1 MSEGPPPKF
10 KADFAKLLDDA
21 GVVYSKKACLA
32 DLKQLCIDNH
42 LVAAPPVVA
51 PSDVASTSA
60 PSGPPKLK
68 SDFAKLLDAASIPY
82 PKKGT
87 IDDFK
92 KLCVDNGIIA
102 AEPPKPPTPLQRLTL
117 LLKSA
122 GVEIPEGA
130 TLPDLSR
137 LAFELGIESKEVEEI
152 TTVKCCIHKC
162 MKKAMTV
169 AQYEAFSVHVE
180 AFVNII
186 SRMTRR
192 ATLALSYHMTRLV
205 REGRPLPDLYKQ
217 KDTYWR
223 SWLRLGAYMPEPHDV
238 RVVDD
243 HRGDGQA
250 CTSLERSLER
260 MLPVLDRVYADTI
273 DFWAAQPAHFDQV
286 LTYAAHTLE
295 TIVCNNAWVPLWAR
309 LKRLTGLH
317 IREWRNT
324 VPADFKLYDDRVMT
338 AIRSADPQIAGWP
351 QVVVE
356 WVNDV
361 RSRLRAADK
370 PLFDD
375 HGKKKMTFSEVF
387 RFNYWMQCQF
397 RALDVRCMRL
407 MPVTAV
413 GRMHVRLDTRV
424 LVNLFRDA
432 LGGDHESL
440 VAIKGLKKTYTDAS
454 GEHKGAAADPDTF
467 MLPPA
472 IPEPNRDKCTLA
484 DWDAHVAAVAAQ
496 AEEVERIKVSAAYI
510 DLRAKYDELHDAER
524 AFISGFFPGAPKRA
538 GWKFSGSV
546 ATDGVA
552 ISLQYSRKVRCA
564 VYKKAKAKPMKRRA
578 KKKVAEPEPAADDA
592 EPGVPGMDHEMS
604 TIVGDTVVL
613 GLDPGRSNLAVISYV
628 YININGK
635 QKTGKRKKKNWARS
649 RGDCPTNKHE
659 TGKRKKRS
667 WTLSR
672 GEYQTKSG
680 IIEAQKR
687 KLRMLAELRP
697 SFATLALPGSCL
709 SACHEDEVFAYCTA
723 YREFSEA
730 WWSVALRRV
739 NSRLDMQLYMG
750 KRRVLDGFFSR
761 VKRGVMAHMKAD
773 FPHVTKIDLA
783 YGEAG
788 LTMSPTGRGE
798 VAVPTGGTFKAC
810 KRVFTGPDCKVSVVD
825 ESFTTKVSSD
835 TGGVKELVYRC
846 LAADNTVIVGHCPGK
861 DPPTVPM
868 AIRPQYEVVRESTK
882 RKNKARRGGTNFTQ
896 PQYINANPFVPT
908 RYIEVRSLRFC
919 PELRKY
925 VDRDTESSI
934 TIAKLRV
941 LEILGIP
948 RPQVFCRGDAV

>member
-51 PSDVASTSA
+51 TSDVASTSA

-92 KLCVDNGIIA
+92 KLCVDNRLIA

-117 LLKSA
+117 LLKST

-130 TLPDLSR
+130 TLPDLSQ

-152 TTVKCCIHKC
+152 TTVKCCIWKC

-169 AQYEAFSVHVE
+169 AQYEAFSDHVE
-180 AFVNII
+180 SFVNII

-205 REGRPLPDLYKQ
+205 REGRPLPDLYDQ

-223 SWLRLGAYMPEPHDV
+223 NWLRLGTYMPEPDGV

-243 HRGDGQA
+243 HLGDGRA

-260 MLPVLDRVYADTI
+260 MLPVLDRVYAADTA
-273 DFWAAQPAHFDQV
+273 DFRAAQPAHFDQV

-309 LKRLTGLH
+309 LKRLTGLR

-324 VPADFKLYDDRVMT
+324 VPADFKLYADRVMT

-351 QVVVE
+351 PVVVA
-356 WVNDV
+356 WVGDI
-361 RSRLRAADK
+361 RSRLRAMPDE
-370 PLFDD
+370 PLFDN
-375 HGKKKMTFSEVF
+375 HGKKKMAFREVF
-387 RFNYWMQCQF
+387 GFNYWMQCQF
-397 RALDVRCMRL
+397 RSLDVKCMRL
-407 MPVTAV
+407 MPVTSV
-413 GRMHVRLDTRV
+413 GRMHVRLDTRI
-424 LVNLFRDA
+424 LLHLFHDA
-432 LGGDHESL
+432 LGGDHASFRQ
-440 VAIKGLKKTYTDAS
+440 IRGLSKAYTDVS
-454 GEHKGAAADPDTF
+454 EQNCGAAADPDTF
-467 MLPPA
+467 MLPSA
-472 IPEPNRDKCTLA
+472 IREPDRKKCTLA
-484 DWDAHVAAVAAQ
+484 EWDVHVAAMAARD
-496 AEEVERIKVSAAYI
+496 AEVELVKQSTTYL
-510 DLRAKYDELHDAER
+510 DLRAKYDALHDAER
-524 AFISGFFPGAPKRA
+524 ALISGFFPGAPKRA

-546 ATDGVA
+546 ATDGVSV
-552 ISLQYSRKVRCA
+552 SLQYSRKVRCA
-564 VYKKAKAKPMKRRA
+564 VYKKAKAKPKKGRL
-578 KKKVAEPEPAADDA
+578 KKKKADPPPVSPGAEPDDDA
-592 EPGVPGMDHEMS
+592 EEQPLTVPGMDHEMS

-613 GLDPGRSNLAVISYV
+613 GLDPGRSNLAAISYV
-628 YININGK
+628 YINLTGK
-635 QKTGKRKKKNWARS
+635 HKTGKRKKK
-649 RGDCPTNKHE
+649 
-659 TGKRKKRS
+659 S

-680 IIEAQKR
+680 IIEVQKR
-687 KLRMLAELRP
+687 KLRMLEELEP

-709 SACHEDEVFAYCTA
+709 SACHEDEIFAYCTA

-739 NSRLDMQLYMG
+739 NSRLNMQLYMG

-761 VKRGVMAHMKAD
+761 VKRGVMAHMKAE

-810 KRVFTGPDCKVSVVD
+810 KRVFTGPDCKVTVVD

-835 TGGVKELVYRC
+835 TGRTKELVYRC
-846 LAADNTVIVGHCPGK
+846 LAADGTVIVGHCPGK

-896 PQYINANPFVPT
+896 PPYINANPFVPT

-925 VDRDTESSI
+925 VDRDVESSI